1 MLGFDQAE
9 TIADDKDESL
19 PHDIFE
25 FEKLLDICYGDP
37 TKNDQVRLWFKVS
50 HTLLFDI
57 LMEGSYI
64 FQS

>member
-9 TIADDKDESL
+9 TITDDKDESL

-37 TKNDQVRLWFKVS
+37 TKNDQVRPLV
-50 HTLLFDI
+50 
-57 LMEGSYI
+57 
-64 FQS
+64 